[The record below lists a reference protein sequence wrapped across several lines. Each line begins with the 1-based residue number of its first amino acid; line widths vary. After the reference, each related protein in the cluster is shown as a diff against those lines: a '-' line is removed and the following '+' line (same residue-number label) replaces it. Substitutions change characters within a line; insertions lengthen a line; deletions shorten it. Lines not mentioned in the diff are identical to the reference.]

1 MSSLVLTL
9 KSELTQAHLQQRF
22 QLETGRPKEQV
33 AALQDLLNRLAGGLE
48 SGSLDV
54 QTGSADPVAASGTIT
69 LASCATDTVTI
80 GGVTF
85 TGSGSPTGDEQFET
99 DGDDT
104 ADAAALAAKINAH
117 PTLSQVV
124 SATSALGVVTVT
136 ARVKGVVGNFITLS
150 ETGSTIT
157 VSAAALA
164 GGTGG
169 VTEAAVS
176 YSLGL

>member
-1 MSSLVLTL
+1 MSSLVLTI
-9 KSELTQAHLQQRF
+9 KTARADVADFAQDSSCDVEGLQGLRNLLDAAASSHEP
-22 QLETGRPKEQV
+22 LEC
-33 AALQDLLNRLAGGLE
+33 
-48 SGSLDV
+48 DV
-54 QTGSADPVAASGTIT
+54 QHDSSNPVAASGTIT

-85 TGSGSPTGDEQFET
+85 TGSSTPTGDEQFET
-99 DGDDT
+99 DGTDT

-117 PTLSQVV
+117 PTLSKVV

-136 ARVKGVVGNFITLS
+136 CLVKGVVGNFITLS

-157 VSAAALA
+157 VSGAALT

-169 VTEAAVS
+169 ATSAAKT
-176 YSLGL
+176 YSSL

>member
-1 MSSLVLTL
+1 MASLTL
-9 KSELTQAHLQQRF
+9 VIKTNKDTAEMAKVGQPVQNMQRICN
-22 QLETGRPKEQV
+22 LLNGLK
-33 AALQDLLNRLAGGLE
+33 AGALQGTVTA
-48 SGSLDV
+48 SYS
-54 QTGSADPVAASGTIT
+54 SADPVAASGTIT

-85 TGSGSPTGDEQFET
+85 TGSSTPTGDEQFET

-117 PTLSQVV
+117 PTLSKVV

-136 ARVKGVVGNFITLS
+136 CLLKGVVGNFITLA

-157 VSAAALA
+157 ISGSTLA

-169 VTEAAVS
+169 QGSSPLTI
-176 YSLGL
+176 GR